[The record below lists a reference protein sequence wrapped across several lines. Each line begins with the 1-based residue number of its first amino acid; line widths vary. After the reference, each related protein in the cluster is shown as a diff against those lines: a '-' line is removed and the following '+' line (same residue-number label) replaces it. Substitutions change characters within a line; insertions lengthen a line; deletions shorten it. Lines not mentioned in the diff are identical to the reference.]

1 MLLVYLSCAWLI
13 GIFLG
18 TKFYLPLGATLTGL
32 IPFLLLFFA
41 RQHRKALIITG
52 LSLIIFSTA
61 ATYTHISLNTN
72 DKSNLKYYN
81 NVRVTEIRG
90 MVAGDPDVREKST
103 HLLLRATE
111 IKVAEQWQTIAGKA
125 LLFAPRYPT
134 YRYGDILQVTGRP
147 ETPIPF
153 NEFDYEGY
161 LAHQGILTTM
171 LYPEIDVLERG
182 GDFMPLQWIYAARN
196 SVSLK
201 LSSVLPE
208 PQAALAQGIILGI
221 RSNIPSSTM
230 TAFARTGTA
239 HLLAIS
245 GLHLGIIAG
254 IMLTTGIWFF
264 GRRYRLYIWLALVT
278 IWFYALFTGMHPPV
292 VRGAIMASIFLA
304 AEIAGRQRSAFVAL
318 TFAAAIMVGISPYIL
333 GAASF
338 QLSFLAMSGLIFL
351 YPAFRTLGRKLI
363 RATPGEEGRLI
374 SIAGLAVDG
383 FSASLAAVVAVWPVI
398 AYYFGIISLVG
409 PVATLLVLP
418 ALPGIIVTGVTTG
431 VLGFISLPIAQVFSW
446 LTWLFLSYMLWVVN
460 SLAASP
466 LSFIQVDSISLTVI
480 WIYYLLLAAA
490 IFLNRKKPPGIT
502 DEEAINFKL
511 RLRHSLI
518 FTLRRHRK
526 WVIAFLLPA
535 AAIVSFSAATMPD
548 NNVRI
553 SFLDVGQ
560 GDATLIQKGNQQ
572 ILIDGGPSPQT
583 ISLEISRK
591 MPFWDR
597 TIDLIVLTHPDY
609 DHLSGLVEVL
619 RRYQVKH
626 VLYPDLDIESPIFN
640 EFLKL
645 IEEKDIQ
652 LTTAQAGQQITLDDG
667 LMLNVLNPR
676 LPPRDGTKE
685 DSDNHGIVLQL
696 NTGNLSFLLTGDIR
710 QEAEIRLIASG
721 IDLSSTVLKIAHHG
735 SDTSST
741 PEFLAAVNPQVAVI
755 SAGDDNKYGLPDDE
769 VLDRLKKKPGPGN
782 IYRTDRQGTIDFI
795 TDGERLWVETADGS
809 N

>member
-61 ATYTHISLNTN
+61 ATYAHISLNTN

-103 HLLLRATE
+103 QLLLRATE
-111 IKVAEQWQTIAGKA
+111 IKVVEQWQTIAGKA

-147 ETPIPF
+147 ETPTPF

-161 LAHQGILTTM
+161 LAHQGIYSTM

-182 GDFMPLQWIYAARN
+182 GGFMPLPWIYSARN

-460 SLAASP
+460 GLAASP

-480 WIYYLLLAAA
+480 WVYYLLLAAA
-490 IFLNRKKPPGIT
+490 IFLNRKKPPAIT
-502 DEEAINFKL
+502 DEEVINFKL
-511 RLRHSLI
+511 RLRHSLTS
-518 FTLRRHRK
+518 TLRRHRK
-526 WVIAFLLPA
+526 WVIAILLPA